1 MSKLIGTGPL
11 QLSCQTRKH
20 KMTNFLDEMIQS
32 IIEEEFS
39 NIALDEKKDDDKE
52 KEKRDKDD
60 VPLQVNFK
68 GTWVR
73 PDRKHIQDQT
83 ELAACLNG
91 LDYKVLVS
99 KINKAPTI
107 ELDDHAWAELGNTN
121 SFNAGTAEQAKDLAD
136 QYGYHYND
144 AMYGYMNDREIT
156 MPVILDIGNGSE
168 FYMVSG
174 EPELLFA
181 RAFKVVPQVLV
192 VKI

>member
-1 MSKLIGTGPL
+1 MASL
-11 QLSCQTRKH
+11 
-20 KMTNFLDEMIQS
+20 LDEMIQT
-32 IIEEEFS
+32 IIEEELS
-39 NIALDEKKDDDKE
+39 NIALDEKKDDKE
-52 KEKRDKDD
+52 EKRDKNEI
-60 VPLQVNFK
+60 PLQVNFK
-68 GTWVR
+68 GSWVR

-83 ELAACLNG
+83 ELAACLND

-99 KINKAPTI
+99 KINKASPM
-107 ELDDHAWAELGNTN
+107 ELDNHTWAELSNTN
-121 SFNAGTAEQAKDLAD
+121 SFGVGTADQAKDIAD

-156 MPVILDIGNGSE
+156 MPVILDIDNGSQ

-181 RAFKVVPQVLV
+181 RAFKVAPQVLV